1 MKRRK
6 AIGKA
11 ISMKKE
17 ERSDWRKE
25 MGLEEAKKCNATA
38 EGTECPEHGK
48 ECCPTV
54 DEGCGC
60 DGGSKKAKKY

>member
-38 EGTECPEHGK
+38 K
-48 ECCPTV
+48 ELTV
-54 DEGCGC
+54 L
-60 DGGSKKAKKY
+60 STVKSAALQ